1 MDLQDIV
8 IFLALVGY
16 GIYSAVFGSDSKK
29 KKTAQQGH
37 GGGNPFGEVFPSIEA
52 DDMDKGNG
60 NPVQK
65 SGQLPHATPLADIKK
80 RVHAQAGGTPMHD
93 ATPLEGTKKVATAGP
108 KCKSTYSL
116 TKKAD
121 AKRAFISSE
130 IFNRKY

>member
-1 MDLQDIV
+1 MDLEDIV
-8 IFLALVGY
+8 VFLALVGY
-16 GIYSAVFGSDSKK
+16 GIYSVVFGSDSKK

-93 ATPLEGTKKVATAGP
+93 ATPLEGTKKVATVGP
-108 KCKSTYSL
+108 KCKSAYSL
-116 TKKAD
+116 TKKTD